1 MKKAFI
7 ITQLE
12 SKYDV
17 GVVLQL
23 AQLAQ
28 KLTTDIT
35 VIVTCAAD
43 DVLVQ
48 SIVANEVIQLEL
60 SNPIANICSIV
71 KDTDFIL
78 LAAANVYAQ
87 HVLPSC
93 VAKLNC
99 PYIENVTKITD
110 RLHFP
115 VTENL
120 SASCKLPKEPYAMTI
135 VPGCLP
141 VVVPDSI
148 IKNSCKLSQVLA
160 ITNGESDVVLVG
172 GRGLGSKENFARLA
186 KLARFMNAD
195 IGATAGA
202 IVAGYAPSEALIGV
216 SGKSVAGK
224 IYIGFGVSGAISHVL
239 ALDKAKMIIAINND
253 NNAAILA
260 VADYAVI
267 IDMMVAI
274 EYFEHILADE
284 AAINGVNKCT

>member
-7 ITQLE
+7 IAQLE

-23 AQLAQ
+23 AQLTQ

-35 VIVTCAAD
+35 VIVTCVAD

-48 SIVANEVIQLEL
+48 SIIANEVIQLEL
-60 SNPIANICSIV
+60 SNPTANICSIV

-78 LAAANVYAQ
+78 LAVANVYAQ

-115 VTENL
+115 VTQNL

-135 VPGCLP
+135 VPSYFP
-141 VVVPDSI
+141 VVVPT
-148 IKNSCKLSQVLA
+148 IKNSCKLSHVLA
-160 ITNGESDVVLVG
+160 ITNGESDVILVG
-172 GRGLGSKENFARLA
+172 GRGLGSKESFARLA
-186 KLARFMNAD
+186 NLARFMSAD

-202 IVAGYAPSEALIGV
+202 IAAGYAPSEALIGV

-239 ALDKAKMIIAINND
+239 ALGKAKMVIAINND

-274 EYFEHILADE
+274 EYFEQILADE